1 MSYLW
6 HLLIY
11 LGVYTIVSVSLNLI
25 VGYCGLLSLAH
36 ASFFALGGY
45 VYALA
50 TLTLHWNFIEATLL
64 AVLTSVI
71 FSLMVSVPAWR
82 FKGNF
87 FVLMSL
93 AVQALLLGAFYN
105 WYADAPV
112 GTWQNLTNGTF
123 GLSGIPKPFFLG
135 WQLQKSSSIM
145 VLTGCL
151 TLLCVGISWLLLNSP
166 WGRLLRSLR
175 DDELVT
181 RSLGKNTRWIKTQA
195 FAIACGMVAIAGA
208 ILTSY
213 IGFIDPSTAS
223 LDESILMLSMVL
235 VGGVGNFRGPLVGAF
250 VLLAI
255 PEILRFMQIPDAIA
269 ANVRL
274 ILYGISLLL
283 MIHLRPEGIAGKYR
297 LE

>member
-11 LGVYTIVSVSLNLI
+11 LGVYTIVSISLNLI

-36 ASFFALGGY
+36 AGFFALGGY
-45 VYALA
+45 VYALV
-50 TLTLHWNFIEATLL
+50 TLTFKWGFVEATFL
-64 AVLTSVI
+64 AVLISII
-71 FSLMVSVPAWR
+71 FSLMVSIPAWQ

-87 FVLMSL
+87 FVLVSL
-93 AVQALLLGAFYN
+93 AVQALLFGAFYN
-105 WYADAPV
+105 WYADAPI
-112 GTWQNLTNGTF
+112 GTWKNLTNGVF
-123 GLSGIPKPFFLG
+123 GLSGVPKPIVFG
-135 WQLQKSSSIM
+135 WQLQQADRI
-145 VLTGCL
+145 VWLTWFL
-151 TLLCVGISWLLLNSP
+151 TLLCVGMSWLLLGSP

-181 RSLGKNTRWIKTQA
+181 RGLGKNTRWVKTQA
-195 FAIACGMVAIAGA
+195 FAIACGMVALAGA

-213 IGFIDPSTAS
+213 IGFIDPSAAA

-235 VGGVGNFRGPLVGAF
+235 VGGVGNFRGPLVGAL

-255 PEILRFMQIPDAIA
+255 PEALRFVQIPDAIA

-274 ILYGISLLL
+274 ILYGVSLLL
-283 MIHLRPEGIAGKYR
+283 VIHLRPEGIAGKYR

>member
-11 LGVYTIVSVSLNLI
+11 LGVYTIVAVSLNLI

-45 VYALA
+45 VYGLA
-50 TLTLHWNFIEATLL
+50 TLTLKWGFVEATFL
-64 AVLTSVI
+64 AILIAVVL
-71 FSLMVSVPAWR
+71 SLMVSIPAWR

-87 FVLMSL
+87 FVLVSL
-93 AVQALLLGAFYN
+93 AVQALLFGAFYN
-105 WYADAPV
+105 WYGDAPI
-112 GTWQNLTNGTF
+112 GTLQNLTNGTF
-123 GLSGIPKPFFLG
+123 GLSGVSKPVLLG
-135 WQLQKSSSIM
+135 WQLQQTSSI
-145 VLTGCL
+145 VGLTWFL
-151 TLLCVGISWLLLNSP
+151 TLLCVGISWLLLGSP

-181 RSLGKNTRWIKTQA
+181 RGLGKNTRWLKTQA
-195 FAIACGMVAIAGA
+195 FAIACGMVALAGA

-213 IGFIDPSTAS
+213 IGFIDPSAAA

-250 VLLAI
+250 ILLAI
-255 PEILRFMQIPDAIA
+255 PEILRFVQIPDAIA

-274 ILYGISLLL
+274 ILYGVSLLL
-283 MIHLRPEGIAGKYR
+283 VIHLRPEGVAGKYR

>member
-11 LGVYTIVSVSLNLI
+11 LGVYTIVAVSLNLI

-36 ASFFALGGY
+36 AGFFAVGGY

-50 TLTLHWNFIEATLL
+50 TLTLKWGFFEATLL
-64 AVLTSVI
+64 AVLTSVVL
-71 FSLMVSVPAWR
+71 SLMVSIPAWR

-87 FVLMSL
+87 FLLVSL
-93 AVQALLLGAFYN
+93 AVQALLFGAFYN
-105 WYADAPV
+105 WYSDAPV
-112 GTWQNLTNGTF
+112 GSWKNLTNGTF
-123 GLSGIPKPFFLG
+123 GLSGIPKPMLWG
-135 WQLQKSSSIM
+135 WQLQQASSIV
-145 VLTGCL
+145 VLTGFL
-151 TLLCVGISWLLLNSP
+151 TVLCVGISWLLLNSP

-181 RSLGKNTRWIKTQA
+181 RGLGKNTRWIKTQA
-195 FAIACGMVAIAGA
+195 FAISCGMVAIAGA

-213 IGFIDPSTAS
+213 IGFIDPSAAA
-223 LDESILMLSMVL
+223 LDESILMVSMVL

-255 PEILRFMQIPDAIA
+255 PEALRFVQIPDAIA

-283 MIHLRPEGIAGKYR
+283 VIHLRPEGIAGKYR